1 MNAST
6 SSTLFYFQFTALLLS
21 TATITLLCVLY
32 PGALEDLCVNKLN
45 ASLDIEVARI
55 YLGIHINVR
64 SVSWKYS
71 SAFSTCLTNRK
82 INLDGPFLHQG
93 ALRHFSWE
101 TLEKSRKRWLAKR
114 LVDVS
119 FHWNGFAKE
128 SWIGQLLLQVRD
140 NEVKDIRDETPDV
153 KTSYFRSW
161 NAKFSETPYI
171 NLSQRY
177 AWIVRNTHLG
187 SNANDIPERSQT
199 ELPGNHEQHFI
210 KNFTW

>member
-1 MNAST
+1 MSVACHEIFERFQYMFDKSQDKLGWSLFASR
-6 SSTLFYFQFTALLLS
+6 S
-21 TATITLLCVLY
+21 
-32 PGALEDLCVNKLN
+32 
-45 ASLDIEVARI
+45 IE
-55 YLGIHINVR
+55 
-64 SVSWKYS
+64 
-71 SAFSTCLTNRK
+71 T
-82 INLDGPFLHQG
+82 FLV
-93 ALRHFSWE
+93 E

-114 LVDVS
+114 LVDVFFPLERS
-119 FHWNGFAKE
+119 EKAHRNGFAKE

-153 KTSYFRSW
+153 KTSCFRSW
-161 NAKFSETPYI
+161 TKFSETPYI